1 MSDNSSNKRIAK
13 NTFFLYLRMFITMA
27 VSLYT
32 VRVVLNVLTVE
43 DYGVYGA
50 VGGIILTF
58 SFISSVLDNAS
69 QRFFSFELGKG
80 PKGRIQETFS
90 TLFIIYLI
98 VTAGIILLAETIGV
112 WFLQNKMTIPVGREI
127 AAIWI
132 YQFALASFVVTI
144 IATPFRAMIIAQEKM
159 NLYAYL
165 SIFDALAKLAIAY
178 LLIVLDLDKLILYAI
193 LLFVLN
199 LLDNLIYLVYCRIKY
214 SETKLLWRFD
224 KTLFKSVSSYSSWT
238 LFGTLAGM
246 CNTQGVNIV
255 LNMFFGPV
263 ANAAYSIASQV
274 YHTVGTFA
282 SNFYIAVKPPLIKN
296 YAAGNFEY
304 VDKLFSFSSKAIYF
318 LISIISIPLMVCAKE
333 ILQIWLGQVSEYM
346 VVFVQLSLVYVIIL
360 TISYPITAVVQASG
374 NVKLY
379 HLLVD
384 GFSLS
389 VLPIVYVMFILG
401 NDAYWA
407 YIVSVSIFAIA
418 HCLRIYVLKKVFSKF
433 IISNYIKGSIMPMAI
448 IFIISYF
455 AMSFLKSQIPNNNCS
470 TLLVFVSSVITVLV
484 LCAVILFSRA
494 ERQMV
499 LSMVRNSI
507 GNFKNKNK

>member
-1 MSDNSSNKRIAK
+1 MLDNSSNNNRIAK

-80 PKGRIQETFS
+80 LEGKVQEVFS
-90 TLFIIYLI
+90 TLSIIYAI
-98 VTAGIILLAETIGV
+98 VTLAIVLIAESVGI
-112 WFLQNKMTIPVGREI
+112 WFLQNKMIIPLGREI
-127 AAIWI
+127 AAMWV

-144 IATPFRAMIIAQEKM
+144 MATPYRAMIIAQEKM

-165 SIFDALAKLAIAY
+165 SIFEAAAKLMIAY
-178 LLIVLDLDKLILYAI
+178 LLIVFDVDKLILYAI
-193 LLFVLN
+193 LLFFLN
-199 LLDNLIYLVYCRIKY
+199 LINNLIYLIYCRQKY
-214 SETKLLWRFD
+214 SETKLRWIFD
-224 KTLFKSVSSYSSWT
+224 TTMFKSVFSYSTWT
-238 LFGTLAGM
+238 LFGTLAGI
-246 CNTQGVNIV
+246 CNTQGINIV

-263 ANAAYSIASQV
+263 ANAAYSIASQI

-296 YAAGNFEY
+296 YAAGNYEY
-304 VDKLFSFSSKAIYF
+304 VDKLFSFSSKAIF
-318 LISIISIPLMVCAKE
+318 SLLCIIAIPLIVCAKE

-346 VVFVQLSLVYVIIL
+346 VVFVQLSLIYVVIL

-384 GFSLS
+384 GFTLF
-389 VLPIVYVMFILG
+389 VLPIVYVLFKMG
-401 NDAYWA
+401 NEAYWA

-418 HCLRIYVLKKVFSKF
+418 HCLRIYVLNKVFPKF
-433 IISNYIKGSIMPMAI
+433 NVSNYIRGSIIPMII
-448 IFIISYF
+448 IFIISYL
-455 AMSFLKSQIPNNNCS
+455 AMSFLKEHISYNKWS
-470 TLLVFVSSVITVLV
+470 ALLVIASSVITVFV
-484 LCAVILFSRA
+484 LCSVVLFSRS
-494 ERQMV
+494 ERQMIFN
-499 LSMVRNSI
+499 MVRDGI
-507 GNFKNKNK
+507 GKIKNK